1 MKKVTLVCGDRS
13 QDFEPAHAQNILQI
27 TVYMQ
32 KVSNI
37 GPGWELP
44 EDSPYEFVN
53 NGLIKRSNKRDS
65 KESPTSKG
73 DTKGSK
79 PSGEAEIS

>member
-1 MKKVTLVCGDRS
+1 MKKVTLVCGDLSR
-13 QDFEPAHAQNILQI
+13 DFEPAHAQNILQI

-53 NGLIKRSNKRDS
+53 NGLIKRQNKRDS
-65 KESPTSKG
+65 EGSATPKG
-73 DTKGSK
+73 DTKRSK
-79 PSGEAEIS
+79 PSGEAKIS